1 MGRGRAGTVA
11 EGEDCRLS
19 LGGAAVDMTR
29 VVVVGAGMAGLIVAL
44 RLTQR
49 GHDVTVLE
57 AQDRVGGRVRSV
69 TLSNGEVGELGG
81 EWLRSDQRWVVAL
94 AEELGVA
101 MSPVGVDFADRDLMG
116 SPAIPADEHRRVASL
131 VAAAVELL
139 SDSDRACLSVDGLL
153 ASLDDGSDAFTVLR
167 QRLEGSAGVAAG
179 SIAVGE
185 IVGDFGI
192 GEATYLRIDGG
203 NDLLAQAVADKLHDL
218 RTEQPVERIETDDS
232 GVSVSTANQT
242 LAADAVVV
250 AVPLPIISRLHFD
263 PPLAPGMRAA
273 LERLA
278 MGTAAKLVAP
288 TESPPPLLA
297 RQNSDATWWCW
308 TGDGKEGRTRRVVT
322 AFAGTQHAVDVVSG
336 DWHRR
341 LAAAV
346 LEVPLGAD
354 SVFVDWGTE
363 EWFGGCYSALGP
375 GDEALLGVFQQE
387 GRVVFAGEH
396 TLGAGT
402 IDGAIESGE
411 LAADRVERFLSQTA
425 SPG

>member
-1 MGRGRAGTVA
+1 
-11 EGEDCRLS
+11 
-19 LGGAAVDMTR
+19 MTR
-29 VVVVGAGMAGLIVAL
+29 VVVVGAGMAGLTAAL
-44 RLTQR
+44 RLTQW

-81 EWLRSDQRWVVAL
+81 EWLRSDQRSVVTLAQELWVAT
-94 AEELGVA
+94 
-101 MSPVGVDFADRDLMG
+101 SPVGVDFANRDLMG
-116 SPAIPADEHRRVASL
+116 SPAISAEEHRRVASA
-131 VAAAVELL
+131 VTAAIDAL
-139 SDSDRACLSVDGLL
+139 SDADRAQLSVDGVL
-153 ASLDDGSDAFTVLR
+153 AGLDDGSDAFTVLR
-167 QRLEGSAGVAAG
+167 QRLEGSAGVAAQ
-179 SIAVGE
+179 SIAVDE

-203 NDLLAQAVADKLHDL
+203 NDRLAQAVAGKLHDL
-218 RTEQPVERIETDDS
+218 RTQQPVERIQTNDS
-232 GVSVSTANQT
+232 GVSVAT
-242 LAADAVVV
+242 LGETLVAAAVVI
-250 AVPLPIISRLHFD
+250 AVPLPIVSRLYFD
-263 PPLAPGMRAA
+263 PPLHPTMRAA
-273 LERLA
+273 LDRLA

-297 RQNSDATWWCW
+297 RQNADSTWWCW
-308 TGDGKEGRTRRVVT
+308 TGDGEHGRTRRVVT

-336 DWHRR
+336 DWHQR

-346 LEVPLGAD
+346 PEAALGAD
-354 SVFVDWGTE
+354 SVLVDWGTE

-411 LAADRVERFLSQTA
+411 LAAKRVQRFLSGTA